1 MRALR
6 PAQALQ
12 EEHAAGARIAQP
24 SRLGGKKKNTPV
36 CGRLLPTSPAT
47 LGGRLQCEHSG
58 VTRTHLHMALCA
70 RRRAPRTRTRCTDT
84 HTHNRK

>member
-24 SRLGGKKKNTPV
+24 SRLGGKKKTH
-36 CGRLLPTSPAT
+36 
-47 LGGRLQCEHSG
+47 QCAG
-58 VTRTHLHMALCA
+58 ACYL
-70 RRRAPRTRTRCTDT
+70 RRRQRLADVYNVSTAV
-84 HTHNRK
+84 

>member
-24 SRLGGKKKNTPV
+24 SRLGGKKKTH
-36 CGRLLPTSPAT
+36 
-47 LGGRLQCEHSG
+47 QCAG
-58 VTRTHLHMALCA
+58 ACYL
-70 RRRAPRTRTRCTDT
+70 RRRQRLADVYTVSTAV
-84 HTHNRK
+84 